1 MNKSALLASTA
12 LGLVLCITSVNAQ
25 QKAPDEKAAPQQK
38 EQGQSGSNAEPRGK
52 GAAQGEMKEQPSK
65 GSKGSAEKSA
75 EHKDKASKGTAEKA
89 ESKGKDTKGTAE
101 KAEPRDKDTKSSAE
115 KAPQPTDKATKGAGA
130 EPKHKS
136 GSANRVQL
144 TEEKRTN
151 VGQALSKETNL
162 NRATN
167 VNISINVGTRLPRS
181 VRLVALP
188 AAIVAIVPEYR
199 TYRYVVVNDQVC
211 IVEPN
216 SFEIVEIIPA
226 ASGQTASRTGQV
238 ARLVLTDEERTII
251 LREVDTVGG
260 STMGLGA
267 IAEGAEVP
275 RDVRVQAFPDVVVQ
289 KVPKVKGYK
298 FFTAENRVAIV
309 DPQGSKV
316 QLVLEQRR

>member
-12 LGLVLCITSVNAQ
+12 LGLVLCIASVNAQ
-25 QKAPDEKAAPQQK
+25 QKGPEEKAAPQQK
-38 EQGQSGSNAEPRGK
+38 EQGQSGGNAEPSGKGAQGETKEQPGK
-52 GAAQGEMKEQPSK
+52 GAAEK
-65 GSKGSAEKSA
+65 GKQSR
-75 EHKDKASKGTAEKA
+75 GTAEKA
-89 ESKGKDTKGTAE
+89 EPKGKDTKGTAE
-101 KAEPRDKDTKSSAE
+101 KAEPKDKSTTKGSAE
-115 KAPQPTDKATKGAGA
+115 KAPQPQDKATRGAGA
-130 EPKHKS
+130 EPKNKS

-151 VGQALSKETNL
+151 VGQTLGKETNL

-167 VNISINVGTRLPRS
+167 VNVTVNIGTRLPRS

-188 AAIVAIVPEYR
+188 ASIIAIVPEYR
-199 TYRYVVVNDQVC
+199 TYRYVVINDQVC

-216 SFEIVEIIPA
+216 TFEIVEVIPV
-226 ASGQTASRTGQV
+226 SGQTASRSGR
-238 ARLVLTDEERTII
+238 AERLVLTEDERTII
-251 LREVDTVGG
+251 LREVDAGGG
-260 STMGLGA
+260 STLGLGA
-267 IAEGAEVP
+267 IAEGADVP
-275 RDVRVQAFPDVVVQ
+275 RDARVQAFPDIVVQ